1 MIVDFGCPATKELFT
16 AGHASPFA
24 DIGHAALRKLDLI
37 YCVSAP
43 VDLRSC
49 RPAAQR
55 SNARKCSIPVDRD
68 WQMFFSWQGKGV
80 CGVRLVRGGEGAE
93 QPAFALPAEDPQRIV
108 THPGEILRE
117 EFMLPLG
124 LSSNRIA
131 LAISVPVSRMLDIV
145 NERRG
150 ISSDTASRLARFFGN
165 GARFWTS
172 LQAEYELSV
181 IRMEKQPVLGAI
193 TPWQRA

>member
-16 AGHASPFA
+16 MGRASAFA
-24 DIGHAALRKLDLI
+24 DIGHVALRKLDLI
-37 YCVSAP
+37 QCATSP
-43 VDLRSC
+43 NDIRPC
-49 RPAAQR
+49 CPAAQR
-55 SNARKCSIPVDRD
+55 SNARKCAIPADKG
-68 WQMFFSWQGKGV
+68 WQLHFSWQGRGV
-80 CGVRLVRGGEGAE
+80 CGVRLVCGCGEAE
-93 QPAFALPAEDPQRIV
+93 QGGAALPAEDPQRIV

-165 GARFWTS
+165 SARFWTF

-181 IRMEKQPVLGAI
+181 IRMEKQPLISAIAPREGA
-193 TPWQRA
+193 